1 MVALGDDRPVLVEQV
16 HKDRQAGLDFLL
28 RLPDEHQ
35 FKPLALPDR
44 RIGQP
49 VAQQD
54 DPVLRADD
62 PIFHIAGAADS
73 GVGDLS
79 THHDRYLYRKDW
91 QEQPPRGA
99 AG

>member
-1 MVALGDDRPVLVEQV
+1 MSEMIRTQIDLPRDLFELLKQRGEARGVTPAQQILEVLTVY
-16 HKDRQAGLDFLL
+16 L
-28 RLPDEHQ
+28 RE
-35 FKPLALPDR
+35 
-44 RIGQP
+44 
-49 VAQQD
+49 QD
-54 DPVLRADD
+54 DPILRADD